1 MASNPTL
8 TFQEGDR
15 INLNVDE
22 ATGHPFYIKT
32 TDTTGSGDQVSGV
45 TNNGTVDGMVIWQT
59 QGGDAGT
66 YYYKCGNHAAMG
78 GTIVIQSS
86 APLPGYNID
95 VTAADNDD
103 YTLLGKDSTGN
114 ISGDD
119 IDVTIYEGNRVN
131 FLVDAAGHPFYI
143 KSTAGS
149 GTGNQ
154 VSGVTGQG
162 LESGTTYWIPPIG
175 SAGTYYYQCG
185 NHTAMSGKLIVLGS
199 NTPGN
204 PSYGGKTSNG
214 GPLTMHT
221 SAFLDIEKAGP
232 YFTGSVPIKFS
243 QMRSYFKEKTTGS
256 VSAKELRRNI
266 NDLERDPIV
275 PDSTENSAVADT
287 ISYNWKTSQFRG
299 SIKRYYAT
307 TNSSGTTSNTI
318 PNLSLG
324 RFSGDNGADW
334 SNGGTQGVDS
344 INKIDGNVARNVQKH
359 IYVTKV
365 LYSGDMGTGG
375 NYGSGQNGKDKVP
388 ACRLIPSEP
397 NNAAVPAHNV
407 RMYVENSGAI
417 YGSAGLGGWHQSG
430 GYTNGTPK
438 KSDPGKDGGTAL
450 KIIHTGS
457 QTDIFLQENAKVWG
471 GGGGGE
477 QGSMGELIGSSME
490 DMKHDCIKSYNRDGA
505 GCGVQPVCDAGD
517 EIESGTLQEVGPC
530 GPDGTQQT
538 YRAVCKNVTKS
549 TAPVQGI
556 GGKGGDGAGW
566 AYTQFVGGGP
576 TEENDG
582 ASGTIN
588 ECGVCPPGTQLTGGN
603 CSSVGGDGGD
613 GGDWGKGGQAT
624 QPLETGE
631 PYDAGKGGSAICG
644 LNPDTNQKNWVIGG
658 TISDNT
664 LKGNYQTGGCDGSSG
679 GQPPIVSPP
688 NVTVTKDN
696 YVRFGDDAGTGSGGY
711 GSNGAANL
719 LVTSNIAGNTD
730 FRIKYSWNDEE
741 NRKGI
746 ALSHMEVAGRMFTY
760 PSSWWQ
766 LSYNN
771 PFKSPGMENNWS
783 EWMKEYAIFPADTNQ
798 IYNPV
803 HTGPYYPDKTLADE
817 VWSLRYE
824 FEVRSGNTSGF
835 RLYAQA
841 DNRAQFNLISKAGA
855 DAGNGSVL
863 IGEVAEFSNPGEN
876 GDILDLTFSSTDPRF
891 SVGKHYLDV
900 TIKNSK
906 FPAGQEP
913 NPGAND
919 DWAYNPG
926 GVAFALLDLDR
937 DDWDDK
943 YVGNKPNYMV
953 SSFKRQGHGLNAAGS
968 MTHNFNLTPGAWPIE
983 WSNLNT
989 RNSDAGKD
997 YPNAS
1002 RMRQNGQEIQLL
1014 DDDNMDA
1021 NGTFQILK
1029 KLPVNGVDEMY
1040 GPTTISWDGGNN
1052 VTSLTGTATPNDP
1065 TFQFSGLSGSD
1076 GVQPMSS
1083 TTYKFIGIG
1092 PGGTDIEEVTV
1103 L

>member
-8 TFQEGDR
+8 TFKEGDR

-45 TNNGTVDGMVIWQT
+45 TNNGTTDGMVIWQT

-78 GTIVIQSS
+78 GTIVIQSA
-86 APLPGYNID
+86 APLPGYSID

-131 FLVDAAGHPFYI
+131 FLVEAAGHPFYLKTI
-143 KSTAGS
+143 AGS

-154 VSGVTGQG
+154 ISGVTGQG
-162 LESGTTYWIPPIG
+162 LASGVTYWTPPAG

-185 NHTAMSGKLIVLGS
+185 NHAAMSGKLIVLGA
-199 NTPGN
+199 NTPGA

-214 GPLTMHT
+214 GPLTKHI
-221 SAFLDIEKAGP
+221 SAYLDIEKAGP
-232 YFTGSVPIKFS
+232 YFTGSVPIRFS

-256 VSAKELRRNI
+256 VSASELKRNI

-275 PDSTENSAVADT
+275 PDSTENSAIADT
-287 ISYNWKTSQFRG
+287 VSYDWKAGQFRG
-299 SIKRYYAT
+299 SVKRYYAT
-307 TNSSGTTSNTI
+307 TNDTGGGAGGAI
-318 PNLSLG
+318 ANLSMG

-344 INKIDGNVARNVQKH
+344 INQIDGNIARNVQKH

-375 NYGSGQNGKDKVP
+375 FYGSGQNGKDKKP
-388 ACRLIPSEP
+388 AARLIPSEP

-407 RMYVENSGAI
+407 RMYVENTGAI
-417 YGSAGLGGWHQSG
+417 YGSAGLGGYHQNGGYSG
-430 GYTNGTPK
+430 GVPK
-438 KSDPGKDGGTAL
+438 KSDPGKDGGVAL
-450 KIIHTGS
+450 KILHTGS
-457 QTDIFLQENAKVWG
+457 QTDIFLKENAKVWG

-490 DMKHDCIKSYNRDGA
+490 DMKHDCIKSYNREGA
-505 GCGVQPVCDAGD
+505 SCGVLPVCDAGD
-517 EIESGTLQEVGPC
+517 EIEDGTLQETGPC
-530 GPDGTQQT
+530 GDTGSQQT
-538 YRAVCKNVTKS
+538 YRAVCKSVTKS
-549 TAPVQGI
+549 TAPLQGI

-566 AYTQFVGGGP
+566 SYSQSVGGGP
-576 TEENDG
+576 TEETDG
-582 ASGTIN
+582 ASGTVN

-624 QPLETGE
+624 RPIETGE
-631 PYDAGKGGSAICG
+631 PYDAGKGGAAICG
-644 LNPDTNQKNWVIGG
+644 LNPDNNQKNWVIGG
-658 TISDNT
+658 TISDST
-664 LKGNYQTGGCDGSSG
+664 LKGSYTGGCDGSSG
-679 GQPPIVSPP
+679 GQPPIDEAP
-688 NVTVTKDN
+688 NVTVTKNN

-711 GSNGAANL
+711 GSTGAANL

-730 FRIKYSWNDEE
+730 FRIKYTWDDSET
-741 NRKGI
+741 RKGI
-746 ALSHMEVAGRMFTY
+746 ALSHMEVAGRMFTF
-760 PSSWWQ
+760 PSNWWQ

-771 PFKSPGMENNWS
+771 PFKTPGMENNWS
-783 EWMKEYAIFPADTNQ
+783 EWMKEYAIFPADIGQ
-798 IYNPV
+798 VYNPA
-803 HTGPYYPDKTLADE
+803 HYGPYYPDKTLAGE
-817 VWSLRYE
+817 IWSLRYE
-824 FEVRSGNTSGF
+824 FEVKSGNTNGF

-841 DNRAQFNLISKAGA
+841 DNRAQFSLISKAGA
-855 DAGNGSVL
+855 DAGQGSTL
-863 IGEVAEFSNPGEN
+863 LGEIAEFSNPGEN
-876 GDILDLTFSSTDPRF
+876 GDILELNFVSTDPRF
-891 SVGKHYLDV
+891 SVGKHFLDV
-900 TIKNSK
+900 TIQNSK
-906 FPAGQEP
+906 FPEGQEP

-926 GVAFALLDLDR
+926 GVAFALLDLNRDNWDR
-937 DDWDDK
+937 K
-943 YVGNKPNYMV
+943 YDSRAPRYMV
-953 SSFKRQGHGLNAAGS
+953 SSRLRAGAGYS
-968 MTHNFNLTPGAWPIE
+968 KSGSVTHNFNLTPGAWPII
-983 WSNLNT
+983 WSNLND
-989 RNSDAGKD
+989 RNKEGGNE
-997 YPNAS
+997 YPKAS
-1002 RMRQNGQEIQLL
+1002 RMFQNGQEVQLV
-1014 DDDNMDA
+1014 DDDGFDP
-1021 NGTFQILK
+1021 NGKFEILK
-1029 KLPVNGVDEMY
+1029 KLPVNGVDEIY
-1040 GPTTISWDGGNN
+1040 GPTSISWDAGDN

-1065 TFQFSGLSGSD
+1065 TFQFTGLTGSD
-1076 GVQPMSS
+1076 VVQPMAS
-1083 TTYKFIGIG
+1083 TTYKFTAIG
-1092 PGGTDIEEVTV
+1092 PGGTDIEQITI